1 MTDHDTL
8 DAQLESFHR
17 IQMPMA
23 ARSQVDGRVGRA
35 LAEQANGARAS
46 RPWSRLR
53 RPTILAV
60 GLLVALGSLTAV
72 GAATQVFRLE
82 LGSLDKDQ
90 RTAAEINAEIEMTKA
105 VTPVAP
111 DYVYPDLRVPEF
123 NEDGSGNIYGV
134 GSGLTMVEAN
144 ARCGWYAYWL
154 AALARDDG
162 ATMTQAQAMI
172 ETFPTW
178 ASIADP
184 RMATQS
190 VRDHEAS
197 LIVAVQAGDPNP
209 IRADQVNNCGG

>member
-23 ARSQVDGRVGRA
+23 ARSQVDRRVGRA

-72 GAATQVFRLE
+72 GAPTQVFRLE

-134 GSGLTMVEAN
+134 GNGLTMVEAN

-154 AALARDDG
+154 AAVARDDL
-162 ATMTQAQAMI
+162 ATMTRAQAMI

-197 LIVAVQAGDPNP
+197 LIAAVQARDPNP